1 MLSHSKTMSYIG
13 YIRNELRHRGFDD
26 TGSLNSVLDV
36 VDLII
41 RQQAEIRKLAANSEL
56 SVAALKE
63 GSEVE

>member
-1 MLSHSKTMSYIG
+1 MLSH
-13 YIRNELRHRGFDD
+13 
-26 TGSLNSVLDV
+26 SLNSVLDV